1 MNAAIR
7 RLRERQNGE
16 GGFTLIELMVVV
28 MIIGILL
35 AIAIPAFLGAK
46 SRANQTAAKSNLRN
60 ALAAAQT
67 RFSDDQKF
75 EATASMVTGLGTD
88 EPSLTYANGTDNTG
102 LSADQKN
109 ISVYVASDTVIY
121 LAAWSSANKTCYW
134 VRHENATGGGSGLVS
149 AAAADNTGCYAQAGV
164 GKTYGPL
171 K

>member
-46 SRANQTAAKSNLRN
+46 SRAQEKAVKSNLRN

-67 RFSDDQKF
+67 RFSDTQSF
-75 EATASMVTGLGTD
+75 EATAAIVTGLNAD
-88 EPSLTYANGTDNTG
+88 EPSLAWKDGTLAAGASTTE
-102 LSADQKN
+102 KE
-109 ISVYVASDTVIY
+109 ISVSTNTADTVY
-121 LAAWSSANKTCYW
+121 LAAWSKGSKTCYILRN
-134 VRHENATGGGSGLVS
+134 VNAAGGGSKLYTDTDATHCFGAYGATAGL
-149 AAAADNTGCYAQAGV
+149 
-164 GKTYGPL
+164 TYGDF
-171 K
+171 